1 MVNQFVGKGN
11 PPVLRDNF
19 HEVLFHLFG
28 RGVGGEFQA
37 AGDAEDM
44 GVDDHADG
52 NTVSDAEDDVGGFA
66 GRAGDGEKI
75 FHLLRNFAVEVG
87 NDLPRR
93 TLNRLR
99 LVVVEASGADDLFDL
114 LNWRGGEV
122 LCGGEGLEEDRSDHV
137 DASVG
142 ALRRK
147 DRGDE
152 QFPGIAVMESTFD
165 VWVSLPEEIE
175 NGFDPLGSEGVF
187 ADGGGW
193 LGGGFGRCCFLSGGL
208 NRFRF
213 DWLGRSRFGC
223 RFLRGCLDSGFG
235 GHD

>member
-1 MVNQFVGKGN
+1 VGAPRLVTRITNPLQSAIHTFRFPGDADLPAMVNQFVGKGN

-37 AGDAEDM
+37 AGEAEDM

-175 NGFDPLGSEGVF
+175 ER
-187 ADGGGW
+187 
-193 LGGGFGRCCFLSGGL
+193 GGFCGRRWMAWRRIWPVLFS
-208 NRFRF
+208 
-213 DWLGRSRFGC
+213 
-223 RFLRGCLDSGFG
+223 
-235 GHD
+235 